1 MPKQNVLVFLLGS
14 SFEIALFKL
23 QAALAAIQT
32 LLITVNNHPI
42 LFTHL
47 LNNSIL
53 GHFSRLYLSQLHI
66 IMVCYLSK
74 LYYLVWLLNVAMVV
88 YKKKRLLLLLFNF
101 LFKA

>member
-53 GHFSRLYLSQLHI
+53 GHFIRLYLSQLHI

>member
-1 MPKQNVLVFLLGS
+1 MPKQNVFVLLLVS
-14 SFEIALFKL
+14 SFEIAIFKL

-53 GHFSRLYLSQLHI
+53 GHFIRLYLSQLHI

-88 YKKKRLLLLLFNF
+88 YKKKIIITVI
-101 LFKA
+101 